1 MIRDE
6 PEKPGYCWDV
16 QDLLMP
22 CSRCGSLHCRIGV
35 ILSEGVAINLLQY
48 GVKIFVRLLQKLTVL
63 CVLILFKKEA

>member
-16 QDLLMP
+16 QGLIMP

-35 ILSEGVAINLLQY
+35 ILSEGVAINLLRY
-48 GVKIFVRLLQKLTVL
+48 VVKIFVRLLQKLTVL